1 MILTKETIDMVKL
14 TKKFG
19 KCYDAQEVDDLLDEI
34 GQAAE
39 KQCRELEQLR
49 SIRTEYNQMKNQ
61 ISEALLAAQQ
71 TSKEMLEHTRNKC
84 DDEMKALQQ
93 KKVTLQQEI
102 SGLERYKVIEIEKI
116 RRDLEKLLGD
126 SKSDEAKKKE
136 AAVSK

>member
-19 KCYDAQEVDDLLDEI
+19 KCYDALEVDRLLDEI
-34 GQAAE
+34 GEAAE

-49 SIRTEYNQMKNQ
+49 SIRTEYYQIKNQ

-71 TSKEMLEHTRNKC
+71 TAKEMLEQTRSKC
-84 DDEMKALQQ
+84 DDELTALQQ
-93 KKVTLQQEI
+93 HKITLQQQI
-102 SGLERYKVIEIEKI
+102 SSLEKYKILEIEKI

-126 SKSDEAKKKE
+126 SKSDEASE
-136 AAVSK
+136 RETAISK

>member
-1 MILTKETIDMVKL
+1 MVLTKETIDMVKL

-61 ISEALLAAQQ
+61 ISEALLTAQQ
-71 TSKEMLEHTRNKC
+71 TAKEMLEHTRNKC

-93 KKVTLQQEI
+93 KKVMLQQEI
-102 SGLERYKVIEIEKI
+102 SGLERYKVLEIEKI

-126 SKSDEAKKKE
+126 SKSDEATKKE

>member
-19 KCYDAQEVDDLLDEI
+19 KCYDAQEVDSLLDEI
-34 GQAAE
+34 GEAAE

-49 SIRTEYNQMKNQ
+49 SIRTEYYQMKNQ

-71 TSKEMLEHTRNKC
+71 TAKEMLEQTQSKC
-84 DDEMKALQQ
+84 DDELTALQQ
-93 KKVTLQQEI
+93 HKITLQQQI
-102 SGLERYKVIEIEKI
+102 SSLEKYKILEIEKI

-126 SKSDEAKKKE
+126 SKSDEASE
-136 AAVSK
+136 RETAISK

>member
-71 TSKEMLEHTRNKC
+71 TAKEMLEHTRNKC

>member
-71 TSKEMLEHTRNKC
+71 TAKEMLEHTRNKC

-102 SGLERYKVIEIEKI
+102 SSLERYKVLEIEKI

-126 SKSDEAKKKE
+126 SISDEATKKE

>member
-71 TSKEMLEHTRNKC
+71 TAKEMLEHTRNKC

-102 SGLERYKVIEIEKI
+102 SGLERYKVLEIEKI
-116 RRDLEKLLGD
+116 RRDLEKLLGV
-126 SKSDEAKKKE
+126 SKSDEATKKE

>member
-19 KCYDAQEVDDLLDEI
+19 KCYDAEEVDDLLDEI

-71 TSKEMLEHTRNKC
+71 TAKEMLEHTRNKC

>member
-39 KQCRELEQLR
+39 KQYRELEQLR

-71 TSKEMLEHTRNKC
+71 TAKEMLEHTRNKC

-102 SGLERYKVIEIEKI
+102 SGLERYKVLEIEKI

-126 SKSDEAKKKE
+126 SKSDEETKKE
-136 AAVSK
+136 AAISK

>member
-71 TSKEMLEHTRNKC
+71 TAKEMLEHTRNKC

-102 SGLERYKVIEIEKI
+102 SGLERYKVLEIEKI

-126 SKSDEAKKKE
+126 SKSDEETKKE
-136 AAVSK
+136 AAISK

>member
-71 TSKEMLEHTRNKC
+71 TAKEMLEHTRNKC
-84 DDEMKALQQ
+84 DDGMKALQQ

-102 SGLERYKVIEIEKI
+102 SGLERYKVLEIEKI

-126 SKSDEAKKKE
+126 SKSDEETKKE
-136 AAVSK
+136 AAISK

>member
-39 KQCRELEQLR
+39 KQCQELEQLR

-71 TSKEMLEHTRNKC
+71 TAKEMLEHTRNKC

-102 SGLERYKVIEIEKI
+102 SGLERYKVLEIEKI

-126 SKSDEAKKKE
+126 SKSDEETKKE
-136 AAVSK
+136 AAISK